1 MDEICKDKNSL
12 IEENATLKKKLAQG
26 ENLALKLKQLQ
37 DSSEVFMVENNALLK
52 ENLTLKNNVT
62 ELESL
67 KRDVEALQNS
77 LNLAH
82 EEKTSVTKDNVAMK
96 EKICELEHRAKEFTD
111 LQNHFKG
118 ANEQIQSHEEE
129 NLLLKRKAQQSKGFQ
144 KEMPVSNPC
153 KRSEE
158 PLQENNSSPTRNVNM
173 AHSDKYEAL
182 LSRFDIL
189 NEEVL
194 LLKKENADMMKY
206 KESLSSEC
214 ASLRQVLDAVSKDK
228 LALEDSNSS
237 LKDDIVNLSALS
249 EEYNVLK
256 NAFCVLRDEKV
267 LVEQEN
273 MDLKQKIKHADDLG
287 SQSETLRQTLDKSVQ
302 GNLLL
307 THENALLRD
316 QLQHA
321 NEHNLLQNE
330 APSEKSAQNIRIPST
345 KNLDDDSSVVN
356 YVTETKLHELLMSKL
371 DEIMHK
377 FKVACKEGKHI
388 AETQEDDIAKIEGE

>member
-273 MDLKQKIKHADDLG
+273 MDLKQKINDLG